1 MRRACGHRASRV
13 VALVGIASSGCL
25 AEAWPNDDGRSVE
38 GCSAE
43 RPLPVI
49 VQGNDI
55 TVAATDATVTLHRI
69 SVVGS
74 GSEYVGAIALQDGQG
89 TVDIG
94 CETMRF
100 AVYSKYASTT
110 DAWFYG
116 LAIASDRL
124 YPLAFGC
131 TYDGVLESV
140 YYGGTDGTAFE
151 AEGAAGTCF
160 EPAEPTVA
168 VVRLPP
174 LRAPYPPPVR
184 GYTIDGSTISLSET
198 GRGTV
203 MVGSV
208 EHELLPFVV
217 ECNEGCGNSARHDLH
232 SLLWD
237 AQGGRLSYAIVRLWP
252 DSPELITLDVAVTL
266 PGFILGTAERR
277 SATVTAP

>member
-1 MRRACGHRASRV
+1 
-13 VALVGIASSGCL
+13 
-25 AEAWPNDDGRSVE
+25 VE

-49 VQGNDI
+49 VQGNDL
-55 TVAATDATVTLHRI
+55 TVEATDATGTLPRI

-74 GSEYVGAIALQDGQG
+74 GSEYVAAIALQDGQG

-100 AVYSKYASTT
+100 AVYGKYALTT
-110 DAWFYG
+110 DVWFYG

-124 YPLAFGC
+124 YPVAFSC

-151 AEGAAGTCF
+151 SEAADGTCF
-160 EPAEPTVA
+160 EPAEPA
-168 VVRLPP
+168 LAIVRLPP
-174 LRAPYPPPVR
+174 LQAPYPPPVR
-184 GYTIDGSTISLSET
+184 GYTIEGSTISLSEI

-203 MVGSV
+203 TVGSV
-208 EHELLPFVV
+208 EHELLPFVADV
-217 ECNEGCGNSARHDLH
+217 CHEGCGSSPRHDLH

-237 AQGGRLSYAIVRLWP
+237 AQGGRLSYAIVRVWP
-252 DSPELITLDVAVTL
+252 DSPELITLDVVVTL
-266 PGFILGTAERR
+266 PGFIPGTAERR